1 MSYLDKDTSKEVRCY
16 CAKIGADPLL
26 VQGAGGNASWKEGDV
41 LWVKASGTWL
51 ANSEKEDIFVPV
63 DLASLSYEIEKGNYS
78 TTAKVIDTSN
88 LRPSIETILHA
99 LMPHRIVMHLHA
111 VEILAHLV
119 RVNLDHYIDDLMKD
133 SISFAVLTYSKPGA
147 ELACEIHEVL
157 KKQPMVDVLFL
168 KSHGVVIGGNS
179 VQAIDRIL
187 NKLLKIFSTSPLFE
201 ALKNS
206 AVYSIPD
213 AVSQRYVRIA
223 DNGIQQ
229 LALNPNLFKRLSS
242 EWVLYPDHVVFLGPQ
257 AYAYSSWSEFYKET
271 DQSQFYPELFFIYG
285 EGVYSALPFTKAK
298 LVQLRCYYDVL
309 VRQAAEIELA
319 VLNQNHIA
327 ELLNWDAE
335 RYRMSLA
342 K

>member
-1 MSYLDKDTSKEVRCY
+1 MSYLDKDIGKEVISY

-63 DLASLSYEIEKGNYS
+63 DLASLSCEIEKGNYS
-78 TTAKVIDTSN
+78 TAAKVIDASN

-119 RVNLDHYIDDLMKD
+119 RVDLDHYIDDLMKD
-133 SISFAVLTYSKPGA
+133 LVSFAVLTYSKPGA

-157 KKQPMVDVLFL
+157 KKQPMIDVLFL
-168 KSHGVVIGGNS
+168 KSHGVVIGGNN
-179 VQAIDRIL
+179 VQEIDRIL
-187 NKLLKIFSTSPLFE
+187 NKLLKIFSTSPSSE
-201 ALKNS
+201 VLKSS

-213 AVSQRYVRIA
+213 EATQRYVRIA
-223 DNGIQQ
+223 DTGIQQ

-242 EWVLYPDHVVFLGPQ
+242 DWVLYPDHVVFLGPQ
-257 AYAYSSWSEFYKET
+257 AYAYSSWPEFYNEI
-271 DQSQFYPELFFIYG
+271 DQSQLYPELLFIYG
-285 EGVYSALPFTKAK
+285 EGVYSALSFTKAK
-298 LVQLRCYYDVL
+298 LVQLRCYHDVL

-319 VLNQNHIA
+319 VLNQNQIA